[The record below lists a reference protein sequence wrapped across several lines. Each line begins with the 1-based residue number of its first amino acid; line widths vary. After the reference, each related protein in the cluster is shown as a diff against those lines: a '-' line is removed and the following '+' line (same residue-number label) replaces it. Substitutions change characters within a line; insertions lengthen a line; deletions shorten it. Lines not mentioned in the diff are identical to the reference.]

1 MPVLKRKS
9 TGPGVIALQT
19 RLKELGFNPGEI
31 DGQFGQATTAAL
43 IAFQQSRGLKGD
55 GEAGPQTMRA
65 LQLDVGTSAG
75 AAPAAITLEIVA
87 KMFPGTNVSNIKA
100 NLPIVLQALAD
111 VGLADKNMLLM
122 ALGTIRAETASFSP
136 ISEGISRFN
145 TTPGSHPFNLYDNRS
160 DLGNTGAPDGE
171 RFKGRGFIQLTGRAN
186 YQQHGLD
193 IGLGTE
199 LIENPELANQPDI
212 AAKLLASFIKNKERA
227 IRNALSVGDL
237 KKARRL
243 VNGGSHGLPQFT
255 EAFETGWSLLD

>member
-1 MPVLKRKS
+1 
-9 TGPGVIALQT
+9 
-19 RLKELGFNPGEI
+19 
-31 DGQFGQATTAAL
+31 
-43 IAFQQSRGLKGD
+43 
-55 GEAGPQTMRA
+55 
-65 LQLDVGTSAG
+65 
-75 AAPAAITLEIVA
+75 
-87 KMFPGTNVSNIKA
+87 
-100 NLPIVLQALAD
+100 
-111 VGLADKNMLLM
+111 
-122 ALGTIRAETASFSP
+122 
-136 ISEGISRFN
+136 
-145 TTPGSHPFNLYDNRS
+145 
-160 DLGNTGAPDGE
+160 
-171 RFKGRGFIQLTGRAN
+171 LTGRAN